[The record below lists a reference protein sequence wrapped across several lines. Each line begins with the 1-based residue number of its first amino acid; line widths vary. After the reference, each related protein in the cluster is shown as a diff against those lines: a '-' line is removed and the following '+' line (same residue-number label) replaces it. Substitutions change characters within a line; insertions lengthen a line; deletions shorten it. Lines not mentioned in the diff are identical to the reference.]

1 MKKNTAAF
9 YADTELLDNIKQYAA
24 FNNIPFSDIVNKSLH
39 RWYDE
44 NISEVLIAVKKN
56 KELEELIS
64 SYKNK

>member
-1 MKKNTAAF
+1 MKKQSTAF
-9 YADTELLDNIKQYAA
+9 YAELELVNDIRQYAA